1 MGTTWSVDE
10 TAVAIIL
17 DMWGV
22 EYKTIAAVLTNKRA
36 WVRGVQEGAVAGMPA
51 TTPEYERTKSSV
63 ASKLDRMRHTHPE
76 LWSEELGQ
84 WNREAVCRFL
94 SENRID
100 HGLLDYLL
108 SLTVA
113 ELAMIKRS
121 NSLAAVDFYTANA
134 ITSSWAGIQQ
144 RVIVELLRERNF
156 SRTEVAVS
164 SMLQAIQKSTGLLKR
179 LKREKVDALV
189 RDLLAGDNMDAL
201 LLPTV
206 EDQMIVDR
214 THKNIDL
221 LEHYLEWSKRFHDNS
236 L

>member
-36 WVRGVQEGAVAGMPA
+36 WVRGVQEGSVAGIPA
-51 TTPEYERTKSSV
+51 TIPEYERTKSSV

-76 LWSEELGQ
+76 LWSEELG
-84 WNREAVCRFL
+84 
-94 SENRID
+94 
-100 HGLLDYLL
+100 
-108 SLTVA
+108 
-113 ELAMIKRS
+113 
-121 NSLAAVDFYTANA
+121 
-134 ITSSWAGIQQ
+134 IQQ

-164 SMLQAIQKSTGLLKR
+164 GMLQAIQKSTGALKR
-179 LKREKVDALV
+179 LAREKVDALV

-221 LEHYLEWSKRFHDNS
+221 LQHYLEWSKRIHDSS